1 MGQLLLQGIPPY
13 GEAYNMKF
21 PGTYAM
27 YALIMTL
34 FGQTVRGVH
43 LGLMLVNCA
52 STLFIFYLTKRATGD
67 FGTVIAS
74 GTYAVLSLSSSVL
87 GFAAHATH
95 FVVLPAV
102 GGALLLLIVSPE
114 NKARR
119 YFWPGAL
126 FGLAFV
132 MKQPG
137 VFFVLF

>member
-1 MGQLLLQGIPPY
+1 MGKLMCQGIPPY

-27 YALIMTL
+27 YAFIMTL
-34 FGQTVRGVH
+34 FGQTIQGVH

-52 STLFIFYLTKRATGD
+52 SILFIFYLTRRMTGE
-67 FGTVIAS
+67 FGAVIAS
-74 GTYAVLSLSSSVL
+74 GSYAVLSLSSSVL

-102 GGALLLLIVSPE
+102 AGALLLLIVSGKNE
-114 NKARR
+114 SRG

-126 FGLAFV
+126 FGVAFL
-132 MKQPG
+132 MKYP
-137 VFFVLF
+137 